1 MTDVTPSLLSQIAV
15 FVTRGFAIGSLGLMV
30 ACAKPVPSADIN
42 DPFEKENRAMH
53 AFNVGLDRKLLK
65 PAAENVAG
73 AGTGPASMGLKHFV
87 DNLAGPRDV
96 VNNVLQM
103 RLGRA
108 VHNGL
113 RFAINTTI
121 GLGGIFDPA
130 TAMGAEAK
138 PTDFGETLYIW
149 GVGEGHYLELPVLG
163 PSTSRDA
170 LGKVVDIA
178 INPVSLFVKAPE
190 SYVLSAAKIA
200 DAVESRARHAD
211 IIDSVLYDS
220 ADSYVQ
226 ARLLYLQNR
235 RYELGQ
241 TTSDENTIDVY
252 EDPYGQ

>member
-1 MTDVTPSLLSQIAV
+1 MTDVTTPLSLRIAV
-15 FVTRGFAIGSLGLMV
+15 FATRCLAVGCLGLMV
-30 ACAKPVPSADIN
+30 ACTRPVPSAEIN
-42 DPFEKENRAMH
+42 DPFEKENRSMH

-65 PAAENVAG
+65 PAAEKVAG
-73 AGTGPASMGLKHFV
+73 AGTGPAAMGLKHFV
-87 DNLAGPRDV
+87 ENLEGPRDV
-96 VNNVLQM
+96 VNNVLQL

-138 PTDFGETLYIW
+138 HTDFGETLYIW

-170 LGKVVDIA
+170 LGKVVDYA
-178 INPVSLFVKAPE
+178 IDPVSIFVKAPE
-190 SYVLSAAKIA
+190 SYAVATAKLA
-200 DAVESRARHAD
+200 DTVESRARHAD
-211 IIDSVLYDS
+211 IVDSILYDS
-220 ADSYVQ
+220 ADSYAQ

-241 TTSDENTIDVY
+241 TVSDANTIDVY